1 MRVGDDTEN
10 TTAFALDCFGHAL
23 PVSTAVL
30 FKGLQVSA
38 IGTAGFFAFPVCGK
52 NKATRQASGH
62 LSNIKFPAGFQPRA
76 KQKKFRLP
84 LPFKR
89 VTECSPYSCIKR
101 KVRF

>member
-38 IGTAGFFAFPVCGK
+38 IGTAGFFCLSCLWEKQSHPPSEWSFIQYQV
-52 NKATRQASGH
+52 SGRI
-62 LSNIKFPAGFQPRA
+62 STAGEA
-76 KQKKFRLP
+76 KEIQ
-84 LPFKR
+84 
-89 VTECSPYSCIKR
+89 TSSPISSVSQNVHPI
-101 KVRF
+101 VA